1 VIRQLPNYFSI
12 KKGFFN
18 SNILTKT
25 CVGKMTKHPEWGSAS
40 GKICEALTMMFRNG
54 TKPDNIVM
62 SKILLKTKL

>member
-1 VIRQLPNYFSI
+1 
-12 KKGFFN
+12 
-18 SNILTKT
+18 
-25 CVGKMTKHPEWGSAS
+25 MTKHPEWGSAS